1 MNGTLNKPTPPS
13 RGATLN
19 HWRSNMKNTTKTT
32 GNKTMKNFKKKPQ
45 VDVYQLI
52 TDKILESMEQHGTDW
67 CKPWKNTAKGGTLHN
82 AITGHC
88 YSGLNIFLL
97 SHAIQV
103 NGWTS
108 GEFMTYNQAVARGYS
123 VKGEKG
129 TLITHFKPSIKTE
142 WDETKG
148 EEVERVIPRL
158 RHYHV
163 FNADQVE
170 GYEGKTL
177 EETNT
182 KPETF
187 CNTLAEQAVEATG
200 ALIVHRGNT
209 ACFVPRYDRINMPEK
224 ESFIDTNYDT
234 AEEAYYGTLLHELTH
249 WTGHKDRL
257 ARDFSGRFG
266 DNAYAF
272 EELVAEI
279 GSVFLCSMLDVKSEP
294 SPANAQYLNHWME
307 VIKKDKKAIVK
318 AFGLAQKASDFVLGI
333 ERTYEKTEEKQE
345 EKLVA

>member
-1 MNGTLNKPTPPS
+1 
-13 RGATLN
+13 
-19 HWRSNMKNTTKTT
+19 MKNTTKTT
-32 GNKTMKNFKKKPQ
+32 GNKTMRKFKKKAQ
-45 VDVYQLI
+45 VDVCKHISDVTLA
-52 TDKILESMEQHGTDW
+52 LMEQHDTNWIKG
-67 CKPWKNTAKGGTLHN
+67 WKDTAMGGTLRN
-82 AITGHC
+82 AITGRC

-108 GEFMTYNQAVARGYS
+108 GEFMGYNQAVAKGYQ
-123 VKGEKG
+123 VKKGEKG
-129 TLITHFKPSIKTE
+129 TLITYYKQIIKTE

-148 EEVERVIPRL
+148 EEVEKFEQYL
-158 RHYHV
+158 SHHHV

-187 CNTLAEQAVEATG
+187 NNTLAEQAVKATG
-200 ALIVHRGNT
+200 ASIVHGGNT
-209 ACFVPRYDRINMPEK
+209 ACYIPSLDRIKMPKK
-224 ESFIDTNYDT
+224 ESFINTNYDT

-249 WTGHKDRL
+249 WTAHEKRL
-257 ARDFSGRFG
+257 ARDLSGRFG
-266 DNAYAF
+266 SSAYAC

-279 GSVFLCSMLDVKSEP
+279 GSVFLCSMLGVKSEP

-333 ERTYEKTEEKQE
+333 ERTYEKPEKKQE

>member
-1 MNGTLNKPTPPS
+1 
-13 RGATLN
+13 
-19 HWRSNMKNTTKTT
+19 MKNTTKTT
-32 GNKTMKNFKKKPQ
+32 GNKTMRKFKKKAQ
-45 VDVYQLI
+45 VDMYKHISDVTLA
-52 TDKILESMEQHGTDW
+52 LMEQHDSNW
-67 CKPWKNTAKGGTLHN
+67 CQSWENTAMGGTLRN

-108 GEFMTYNQAVARGYS
+108 GEFMGYNQAVAKGYQ
-123 VKGEKG
+123 VKKGEKG
-129 TLITHFKPSIKTE
+129 TLITYYKQIIKTE

-148 EEVERVIPRL
+148 EEVEKFERYL
-158 RHYHV
+158 RHHHV

-187 CNTLAEQAVEATG
+187 NNTLVEQAVKATG
-200 ALIVHRGNT
+200 ASIVHGGNT
-209 ACFVPRYDRINMPEK
+209 ACYIPSLDRIKMPKK
-224 ESFIDTNYDT
+224 ESFINTNYDT

-249 WTGHKDRL
+249 WTAHEKRL
-257 ARDFSGRFG
+257 ARDLSGRFG
-266 DNAYAF
+266 NSAYAC

-279 GSVFLCSMLDVKSEP
+279 GSVFLCSMLGVKSEP

-333 ERTYEKTEEKQE
+333 ERTYEKPEKKQE

>member
-1 MNGTLNKPTPPS
+1 
-13 RGATLN
+13 
-19 HWRSNMKNTTKTT
+19 MKNTTKTT
-32 GNKTMKNFKKKPQ
+32 GNKTMRKFKKKAQ
-45 VDVYQLI
+45 VDMYKHISDVTLA
-52 TDKILESMEQHGTDW
+52 LMEQHDTNW
-67 CKPWKNTAKGGTLHN
+67 IQSWENTAMGGTLRN

-108 GEFMTYNQAVARGYS
+108 GEFMSYNQAKARGYS

-129 TLITHFKPSIKTE
+129 TLITYYKQIIKTE

-148 EEVERVIPRL
+148 EEVEKFERYL
-158 RHYHV
+158 RHHHV

-187 CNTLAEQAVEATG
+187 NNTLAEQAVKATG
-200 ALIVHRGNT
+200 ASIVHGGNT
-209 ACFVPRYDRINMPEK
+209 ACYIPSLDRIRMPEK

-249 WTGHKDRL
+249 WTAHEKRL
-257 ARDFSGRFG
+257 ARDLSGRFG
-266 DNAYAF
+266 NSAYAF

-279 GSVFLCSMLDVKSEP
+279 GSVFLCNMLDVKSEP

-333 ERTYEKTEEKQE
+333 EYKQEEKQE

>member
-1 MNGTLNKPTPPS
+1 
-13 RGATLN
+13 
-19 HWRSNMKNTTKTT
+19 MKNTTKTT
-32 GNKTMKNFKKKPQ
+32 GNKTMRKFKKKAQ

-67 CKPWKNTAKGGTLHN
+67 CKPWKNTARGGTLHN

-88 YSGLNIFLL
+88 YRGLNIFLL
-97 SHAIQV
+97 SHAIQI

-108 GEFMTYNQAVARGYS
+108 GEFMSYNQAVAKGYQ
-123 VKGEKG
+123 VKKGEKG
-129 TLITHFKPSIKTE
+129 TLITWFNMVKIKTE
-142 WDETKG
+142 DKHG
-148 EEVERVIPRL
+148 EEIERTIPNL
-158 RHYHV
+158 KYHYV

-200 ALIVHRGNT
+200 ALIVHRGDK

-249 WTGHKDRL
+249 WTGHEDRL

-266 DNAYAF
+266 DSAYAF

-279 GSVFLCSMLDVKSEP
+279 GSVFLCSMLNVKPEP

-333 ERTYEKTEEKQE
+333 EYKQEEKQE

>member
-1 MNGTLNKPTPPS
+1 
-13 RGATLN
+13 
-19 HWRSNMKNTTKTT
+19 
-32 GNKTMKNFKKKPQ
+32 
-45 VDVYQLI
+45 
-52 TDKILESMEQHGTDW
+52 
-67 CKPWKNTAKGGTLHN
+67 
-82 AITGHC
+82 
-88 YSGLNIFLL
+88 
-97 SHAIQV
+97 
-103 NGWTS
+103 
-108 GEFMTYNQAVARGYS
+108 MTYNQAVAKGYQ
-123 VKGEKG
+123 VKKGEKG
-129 TLITHFKPSIKTE
+129 SLITWFNMVKIKTE
-142 WDETKG
+142 DKHG
-148 EEVERVIPRL
+148 EEIERTIPNL
-158 RHYHV
+158 KYHYV

-187 CNTLAEQAVEATG
+187 NSEYMVEDAVKATG
-200 ALIVHRGNT
+200 ASIVHGGDK
-209 ACFVPRYDRINMPEK
+209 ACYIPSLDRIKMPEK

-249 WTGHKDRL
+249 WTAHEKRL
-257 ARDFSGRFG
+257 ARDLSGRFG

-279 GSVFLCSMLDVKSEP
+279 GSVFLCSMLNVKSEP

-333 ERTYEKTEEKQE
+333 EYKQEEKQE

>member
-1 MNGTLNKPTPPS
+1 
-13 RGATLN
+13 
-19 HWRSNMKNTTKTT
+19 MKNTTKTT
-32 GNKTMKNFKKKPQ
+32 GNKTMRKFKKKAQ
-45 VDVYQLI
+45 VDVYKHISDATLA
-52 TDKILESMEQHGTDW
+52 LMEQHGADW
-67 CKPWKNTAKGGTLHN
+67 CKPWKNTAMGGTLRN

-108 GEFMTYNQAVARGYS
+108 GEFMSYNQAVARGYS

-129 TLITHFKPSIKTE
+129 TLITYYKQIIKTE

-148 EEVERVIPRL
+148 EEVEKFEQYL
-158 RHYHV
+158 RHHHV

-187 CNTLAEQAVEATG
+187 NSEYMVEDAVKATG
-200 ALIVHRGNT
+200 ASIVHGGNT
-209 ACFVPRYDRINMPEK
+209 ACFIPSLDRIKMPEK

-266 DNAYAF
+266 NSAYAF

-279 GSVFLCSMLDVKSEP
+279 GSVFLCSMLGVKSEP
-294 SPANAQYLNHWME
+294 SPANAQYLNYWKE

-333 ERTYEKTEEKQE
+333 ERTYEKPEKKQE